1 VLRGSSKHI
10 LDEADRSF
18 HDAVCVLVNT
28 IKNRRVLYGGGN
40 SEMRMAAAVDRL
52 AKTVMGT
59 PIIKL
64 LIMKGKTALA
74 IEAFARA
81 LRQLPHII
89 ADNGGYDSAELVQN
103 LKVEIEKGN
112 TTMGLNLFDGRVDC
126 MKTLG
131 ITVNNNIYYFINV
144 FFVYFIYKLINF
156 TFIY

>member
-1 VLRGSSKHI
+1 M
-10 LDEADRSF
+10 DEADRSF

-40 SEMRMAAAVDRL
+40 SEMRMAAAVDKL

-89 ADNGGYDSAELVQN
+89 ADNGGYDSAELV
-103 LKVEIEKGN
+103 
-112 TTMGLNLFDGRVDC
+112 
-126 MKTLG
+126 
-131 ITVNNNIYYFINV
+131 
-144 FFVYFIYKLINF
+144 
-156 TFIY
+156 